1 MAEAASGHPCTPWCC
16 LHLLH
21 FLLTHEAVM
30 IYAGCLGVQ
39 VVMVPDE
46 VDAISAEVRAAAH
59 AFEIVITAGGV
70 GPTRDDVTMA
80 GVAEALG
87 KPLSGCATSFC
98 LLRKPAL
105 VLFLDMKPSAWSS
118 IEAAVCK
125 EQQCVFVAASHVF
138 ICTSSAADSNKSQH
152 C

>member
-1 MAEAASGHPCTPWCC
+1 METYVPAWCC
-16 LHLLH
+16 LQLLH

-46 VDAISAEVRAAAH
+46 IDASSAEVRAAAH

-87 KPLSGCATSFC
+87 KPLSGCATRPVFFADLHSFC
-98 LLRKPAL
+98 FWP
-105 VLFLDMKPSAWSS
+105 
-118 IEAAVCK
+118 
-125 EQQCVFVAASHVF
+125 
-138 ICTSSAADSNKSQH
+138 
-152 C
+152 